1 MSKMYM
7 LRDAPEYLQSL
18 SVCYDMTEAERA
30 KQKELVN
37 AAKEKSQNDPN
48 WRYKIEGPPWDLQE
62 RRTRK
67 KKIEPQ
73 QPEAAPQPE
82 DAPQAGIPET
92 AEKR

>member
-1 MSKMYM
+1 
-7 LRDAPEYLQSL
+7 
-18 SVCYDMTEAERA
+18 MTKAERA

-37 AAKEKSQNDPN
+37 AANEKSQNDPN
-48 WRYKIEGPPWDLQE
+48 WRYKIVGPPWDLQE

-73 QPEAAPQPE
+73 QPEAAPQQPE

-92 AEKR
+92 DEKR